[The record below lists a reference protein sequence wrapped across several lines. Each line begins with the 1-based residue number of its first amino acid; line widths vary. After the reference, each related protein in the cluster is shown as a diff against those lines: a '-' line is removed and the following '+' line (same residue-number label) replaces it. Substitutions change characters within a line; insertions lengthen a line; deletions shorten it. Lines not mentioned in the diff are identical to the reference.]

1 MEDMSD
7 VKIIEGKNGEQYA
20 DRSLYRIKHNPKA
33 EPIRITT
40 LTSLVEYLQQETES
54 LEQELFVHVISPT
67 KVSVYSEL
75 DAERV
80 REHLVDVNAKLPEF
94 NFDVYGE
101 KEMFC
106 IALQSKFVPNK
117 DRELLLKFAGTVERG
132 TIEQY
137 GDDGI
142 SQKATIK
149 TGIASKTEAIV
160 PNPVK
165 LIPYRTFLEVA
176 QPESDFI
183 FRMRGNITI
192 ECALFEADGGAW
204 KIEAMKNIAGFL
216 KEELEDLPRLKII
229 V

>member
-7 VKIIEGKNGEQYA
+7 VTIIEGKDGEQYA

-33 EPIRITT
+33 EPIRMTT
-40 LTSLVEYLQQETES
+40 LTSLVDYLQQETES
-54 LEQELFVHVISPT
+54 RGELFVHVISPT

-75 DAERV
+75 DLDRE
-80 REHLVDVNAKLPEF
+80 REHLVDVNAQLPEF
-94 NFDVYGE
+94 NFGVYGE

-106 IALQSKFVPNK
+106 IALQSKFIPNK

-132 TIEQY
+132 TVEQY

-149 TGIASKTEAIV
+149 TGIASKGEAIV
-160 PNPVK
+160 PNPVE
-165 LIPYRTFLEVA
+165 LIPYRTFLEVE

-183 FRMRGNITI
+183 FRMRGNVTI

-204 KIEAMKNIAGFL
+204 KMEAMRNIAEFL
-216 KEELEDLPRLKII
+216 KERLEDMPRLKII